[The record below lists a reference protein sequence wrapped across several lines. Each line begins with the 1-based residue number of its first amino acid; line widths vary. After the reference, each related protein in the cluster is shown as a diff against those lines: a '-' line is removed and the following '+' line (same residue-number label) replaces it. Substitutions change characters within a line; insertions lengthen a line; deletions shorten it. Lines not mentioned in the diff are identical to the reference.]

1 MGDSEMKPDFGVL
14 LGGVS
19 VGMSGFGVLVATGWW
34 SFEKSKGCNGGL
46 LWAKLGLDSVRVW
59 TTRDL
64 ALGGS
69 WEVEIMS
76 VGEG

>member
-1 MGDSEMKPDFGVL
+1 MGDSEMKSDFGVL
-14 LGGVS
+14 LGGAS
-19 VGMSGFGVLVATGWW
+19 VDMSGFGVLVATGWW

-46 LWAKLGLDSVRVW
+46 LCAKLGLDSVRVW

-64 ALGGS
+64 ALGVS
-69 WEVEIMS
+69 CEVEIMS